1 MRLGRAALT
10 IALLASAAACSA
22 QISDGGRVSASGVD
36 AQPAPPVTIDAASPT
51 TTPPPPPPVDAGVA
65 IDTPPAP
72 TCSQRTLFLNFEG
85 QTLTAAGTSD
95 ATANQASWLNKGSG
109 SAPRYLT
116 SDAGRDA
123 KVQAIVDGVRG
134 QLAMFPVTVV
144 TTRPAA
150 GEYVMVVLGGQAG
163 QIGSQFSTAVN
174 TLDCTDAQHND
185 VAWISDSATP
195 SQHVINLV
203 IGAVGLG
210 IGLTATVDP
219 NDCMCGWGNTCAS
232 NNAIACTLGTAITRD
247 NSIALRCAG
256 LTMQDEPALLHTAFC
271 GP

>member
-1 MRLGRAALT
+1 MGRAAL
-10 IALLASAAACSA
+10 ILALLASACSA
-22 QISDGGRVSASGVD
+22 QISDGGRVGTAGVD
-36 AQPAPPVTIDAASPT
+36 AASAPPAQIDAPT
-51 TTPPPPPPVDAGVA
+51 TTTNPPPPPPVDAAVA

-85 QTLTAAGTSD
+85 QTLASGTSD
-95 ATANQASWLNKGSG
+95 ATANLASWLSKASG
-109 SAPRYLT
+109 TAPRYLAN
-116 SDAGRDA
+116 DAGRDA
-123 KVQAIVDGVRG
+123 KIQAITDGVRA
-134 QLAMFPVTVV
+134 QLATFPITVV
-144 TTRPAA
+144 TTRPAS
-150 GEYVMVVLGGQAG
+150 GQYVMVVLGGQAG

-210 IGLTATVDP
+210 LGLTATLDP
-219 NDCMCGWGNTCAS
+219 NDCMCGWGNACAS
-232 NNAIACTLGTAITRD
+232 NNAAACTLGTAIARD
-247 NSIALRCAG
+247 NSIALRCPG
-256 LTMQDEPALLHTAFC
+256 VTMQDEVATLHTAFC